1 VNLDEARVKVHARQ
15 EHESTEMAKAHAR
28 ERAALEVDLLRMT
41 DRHRREFIELGRRQI
56 AERDFMSTARP
67 TPPAEGRVTG
77 QGDRGGCVP

>member
-1 VNLDEARVKVHARQ
+1 
-15 EHESTEMAKAHAR
+15 M
-28 ERAALEVDLLRMT
+28 LRMT